1 MEPGG
6 LGQRAAGLLNLF
18 LDLVFPPRCIGCG
31 RVDHQICPQCRESIP
46 WLEPPFCAR
55 CSRPVTIPEAAS
67 LDESEVLCE
76 VCATEP
82 LRLEGIRAVAD
93 HAGVMRKAVHALKY
107 EGQTSLARPLA
118 ALMVSATS
126 KHGLYPVDGIV
137 PVPLHPRRLRERGYN
152 QATLIARELARTLSL
167 PILEDALVRSRATK
181 TQTQLSAAER
191 RVNVVDAFT
200 AEAAGLAGRSLL
212 LVDDVC
218 TTGSTLQACA
228 DALRGAGASSVYALT
243 LTRAH
248 WDAATGV
255 AQDGDAGRAKRFSS

>member
-1 MEPGG
+1 VAQPGV
-6 LGQRAAGLLNLF
+6 LGQRVAGLLQLV

-31 RVDHQICPQCRESIP
+31 RVDHQLCPQCLESVP
-46 WLEPPFCAR
+46 WLVPPLCAR
-55 CSRPVTIPEAAS
+55 CSRPVAIADPACP
-67 LDESEVLCE
+67 DGSEVLCDI
-76 VCATEP
+76 CRNEP
-82 LRLEGIRAVAD
+82 LRLDRMRAVAE

-107 EGQTSLARPLA
+107 DGQTSLARPLA
-118 ALMVSATS
+118 ALMGRVASEQ
-126 KHGLYPVDGIV
+126 GLFPVDAIV

-167 PILEDALVRSRATK
+167 PILEDVLVRSRATK

-191 RVNVVDAFT
+191 RVNVVDAFA
-200 AEAAGLAGRSLL
+200 AEPARLVERNLL

-228 DALRGAGASSVYALT
+228 DALRRGGADRVYALT

-248 WDAATGV
+248 WDPATGV
-255 AQDGDAGRAKRFSS
+255 AQDTDAGRAH